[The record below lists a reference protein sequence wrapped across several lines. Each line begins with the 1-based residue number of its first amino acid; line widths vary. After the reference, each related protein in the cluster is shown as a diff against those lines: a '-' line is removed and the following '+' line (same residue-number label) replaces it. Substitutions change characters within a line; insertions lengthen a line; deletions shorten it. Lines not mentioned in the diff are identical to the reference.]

1 MLEIFGDENLRHDKD
16 TQKGSAHNFPVL
28 TRDGRIVSSMEI
40 SEALNNLP
48 LIAVDYVFIAP
59 EHKKDAEA
67 WLQKNRERIIA
78 AKFEEEA

>member
-1 MLEIFGDENLRHDKD
+1 
-16 TQKGSAHNFPVL
+16 
-28 TRDGRIVSSMEI
+28 MEI